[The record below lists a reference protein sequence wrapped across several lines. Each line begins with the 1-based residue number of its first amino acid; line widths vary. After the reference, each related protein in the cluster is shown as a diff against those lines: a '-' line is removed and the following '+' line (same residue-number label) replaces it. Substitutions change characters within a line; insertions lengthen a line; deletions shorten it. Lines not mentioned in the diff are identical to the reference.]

1 MRLVTAKPF
10 GEVTTKGKNQAKES
24 AKILNCQSGQFN
36 VDKIS
41 DLPEDLLVH
50 ILTLLPTT
58 NDIVATSGVSKRWKS
73 LWKKVHK
80 LRFNDQIYHGKKYE
94 SFLHFVEKALV
105 LHKAPTLVSLRLSV
119 GPKCTA
125 DDIGLWIK
133 LALDRNICEL
143 IIKHYS
149 DHGHIR
155 LSRRL
160 CDSKTLVSLKLKN
173 AILGAICLPACFSS
187 LRTLHLRY
195 AKYSGDE
202 FVRNLISSCPSL
214 QNLVVKRHNEDNV
227 KRFVIVVRYLK
238 SLTVYLSPLHD
249 VADSDAYVLNTPNLK
264 YLNIKDHYTDL
275 CSFED
280 MPYLDEANLDVAFT
294 DTEKFFESL
303 TSVKKL
309 SLCLKKSE
317 AQYPEGIIFS
327 QLVHLELCT
336 CDDSKWLNLLAKL
349 LRDSPKLR
357 VLKLNDKN
365 HDFVSKYCTC
375 SWNQQPSYVPQCL
388 TENLEIFEWRNY
400 KATFKERDVAVYILK
415 NSTCLKK
422 SVISPKFKLSGE
434 ICDHHIIRDDLASM
448 FMGSSSCEL
457 KLD

>member
-1 MRLVTAKPF
+1 MNLIRFLLVF
-10 GEVTTKGKNQAKES
+10 QGKIQMNES
-24 AKILNCQSGQFN
+24 RKKLNCQSRQFN

-50 ILTLLPTT
+50 ILSLLPTT
-58 NDIVATSGVSKRWKS
+58 NDIVATSGVSKRWES
-73 LWKKVHK
+73 LWTKVHK
-80 LRFNDQIYHGKKYE
+80 LRFNDRIYDGKRYD
-94 SFLHFVEKALV
+94 SFLHFVEKSLI

-143 IIKHYS
+143 IIKHYP

-173 AILGAICLPACFSS
+173 AILGAIWLPTCFIS
-187 LRTLHLRY
+187 LKTLHLRY
-195 AKYSGDE
+195 VKYSGDE
-202 FVRNLISSCPSL
+202 SVRTLISSCPSL
-214 QNLVVKRHNEDNV
+214 RNLVVKRHNEDNV
-227 KRFVIVVRYLK
+227 KRFAIIVRYLQ
-238 SLTVYLSPLHD
+238 SLTVYLSPLHG
-249 VADSDAYVLNTPNLK
+249 VADSDAYVINTPNLK

-294 DTEKFFESL
+294 HTENFFESL

-309 SLCLKKSE
+309 SLCLKKSN

-327 QLVHLELCT
+327 QLDHLELCT
-336 CDDSKWLNLLAKL
+336 CDDSKWLNILAMLLP
-349 LRDSPKLR
+349 DSPKLR

-365 HDFVSKYCTC
+365 HDFVDKYCSCT
-375 SWNQQPSYVPQCL
+375 WNQQPSYVPECL
-388 TENLEIFEWRNY
+388 TKSLEIFEWRNY
-400 KATFKERDVAVYILK
+400 KATFRERDVAVYILK

-422 SVISPKFKLSGE
+422 TVISPKLKISGE
-434 ICDHHIIRDDLASM
+434 ICDHHIIREDLASL

-457 KLD
+457 KFD

>member
-1 MRLVTAKPF
+1 MNLIRFFLVLQ
-10 GEVTTKGKNQAKES
+10 GKNQAKES
-24 AKILNCQSGQFN
+24 AKILNCQSGKFN

-50 ILTLLPTT
+50 ILSLLPTT

-80 LRFNDQIYHGKKYE
+80 LRFNDRIYHGKKYE

-143 IIKHYS
+143 IIKHYA

-160 CDSKTLVSLKLKN
+160 CDSKTLVSLELKN

-187 LRTLHLRY
+187 LKTLHLRY

-227 KRFVIVVRYLK
+227 KRFVIIVRYLK

-249 VADSDAYVLNTPNLK
+249 VADSYAYVINTPNLK
-264 YLNIKDHYTDL
+264 YLNIKDRYTAL

-294 DTEKFFESL
+294 HTEKFFESL

-365 HDFVSKYCTC
+365 HDFVSKYCTS

-434 ICDHHIIRDDLASM
+434 ICDHHIIREDLASM